1 MPAADES
8 GELSAPV
15 TGCAPGTQ
23 GLQRF
28 INHVRLGSADRI
40 GRGGNVQV
48 PQAAPGSCALSIVV
62 PVYNEEDGLDAM
74 VARVTAAARGCFGAD
89 YELILV
95 NDGSK
100 DTSWARICAHAER
113 DPHIVAIDLARNHGH
128 QLALTAGLH
137 HVRGAIVFV
146 LDADL
151 QDPPELLAPML
162 AKLREGHDVVY
173 GQRIK
178 RHGETAFKRGTA
190 ALFYRMLDK
199 LVDTHIPP
207 DTGDFRLM
215 TRRVVDQLN
224 AMPERYRFIRGLV
237 SYVGFSQVPFPYERD
252 ARFAGETKYP
262 LRKMVALAIDA
273 VTSFSTVPLR
283 FASHLGML
291 FGLAGLLSLA
301 GIVWVWLA
309 GGTVQGWASLAALI
323 LIMGSVQLLVLG
335 VFGEYLGRM
344 YMESKHRPLFQVAEV
359 RRHPVAVTAA
369 AAGEAVQPVPASSE
383 EAIRVAG

>member
-1 MPAADES
+1 
-8 GELSAPV
+8 L
-15 TGCAPGTQ
+15 
-23 GLQRF
+23 
-28 INHVRLGSADRI
+28 H
-40 GRGGNVQV
+40 V
-48 PQAAPGSCALSIVV
+48 PQTAPGSLALSIVV
-62 PVYNEEDGLDAM
+62 PIYNEEDGLDVM
-74 VARVTAAARGCFGAD
+74 VARVTAAAQACAGGG

-100 DTSWARICAHAER
+100 DTSWAKICAHADR
-113 DPHIVAIDLARNHGH
+113 DPRIVAINLARNHGH

-137 HVRGAIVFV
+137 HVRGELIFV

-173 GQRIK
+173 GQRVK

-190 ALFYRMLDK
+190 ALFYRMLDRV
-199 LVDTHIPP
+199 VDTHIPP

-215 TRRVVDQLN
+215 TRRVVEQLN

-237 SYVGFSQVPFPYERD
+237 SFVGFSQVPFPYERD
-252 ARFAGETKYP
+252 PRFAGETKYP
-262 LRKMVALAIDA
+262 LRKMVALAVDA
-273 VTSFSTVPLR
+273 VTSFSVVPLR

-291 FGLAGLLSLA
+291 FGLAGLASLV
-301 GIVWVWLA
+301 GILWVWLA

-344 YMESKHRPLFQVAEV
+344 YMEGKHRPLFIVAEV
-359 RRHPVAVTAA
+359 RRHALAANAEGGVVPAVIPTTETAEGIR
-369 AAGEAVQPVPASSE
+369 AAG
-383 EAIRVAG
+383 